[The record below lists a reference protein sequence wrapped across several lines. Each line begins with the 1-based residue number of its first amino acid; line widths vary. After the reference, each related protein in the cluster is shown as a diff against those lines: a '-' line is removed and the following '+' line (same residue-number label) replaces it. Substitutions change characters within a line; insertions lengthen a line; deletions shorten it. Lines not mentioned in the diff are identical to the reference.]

1 MKKIFI
7 VLNSEKFLLSHRLQI
22 AKQAQKEGLD
32 VYIVAPDTGYVNEI
46 LANGL
51 KFIKVDFSRSALNVW
66 NEIRCLFQLY
76 KIYKKEKPD
85 LIHHVTIK
93 ICLLGSL
100 AAKMAGIRS
109 VVNAISG
116 FGYAFSDRASRFL
129 RFFVAW
135 LSRFCLKS
143 SYFHFIVQNP
153 DDYEQLKSLN
163 VAKENQITLIKGS
176 GVDLSF
182 FDYMEADEKD
192 FNFLF
197 PSRMLY
203 EKGVLDY
210 INAAKLLRQKLK
222 GKARFLL
229 VGACDKGNRSVI
241 SEQDILSL
249 TEPGYI
255 DYLGFCNNMPEL
267 LLRCNVAVLPSY
279 YREGLPKALIEACA
293 IGRPIVTTDLPGC
306 KECVRNENG
315 LYVKAKDPED
325 LAEKLLYLFE
335 NRDLR
340 LEMGKR
346 SRELA
351 MRDFDVK
358 NVVKKHIGIYNFLI
372 SRK

>member
-279 YREGLPKALIEACA
+279 YREGFPKPLS
-293 IGRPIVTTDLPGC
+293 
-306 KECVRNENG
+306 
-315 LYVKAKDPED
+315 
-325 LAEKLLYLFE
+325 
-335 NRDLR
+335 R
-340 LEMGKR
+340 LVQ
-346 SRELA
+346 SAVPL
-351 MRDFDVK
+351 
-358 NVVKKHIGIYNFLI
+358 
-372 SRK
+372 